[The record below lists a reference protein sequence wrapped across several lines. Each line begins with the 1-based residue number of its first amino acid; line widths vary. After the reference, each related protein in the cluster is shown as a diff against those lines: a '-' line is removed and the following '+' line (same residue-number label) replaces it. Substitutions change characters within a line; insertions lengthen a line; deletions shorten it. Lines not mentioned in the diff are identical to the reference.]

1 MPHNVFKI
9 GIVVISKI
17 NYGRFFLATKILK
30 ILIRQYLIQD
40 FKQHRGCNRIKLEIS
55 S

>member
-17 NYGRFFLATKILK
+17 NYGRFFGYKNTENFNKAIFNTG
-30 ILIRQYLIQD
+30 
-40 FKQHRGCNRIKLEIS
+40 F
-55 S
+55 